1 MGVAGGELLIP
12 TIVLLYGLDI
22 KLAGSLS
29 LAVALP
35 TMLVAFARYSR
46 DRAFSVLR
54 GNGTFVV
61 AMTAGSITGTLLGAL
76 LLGIVPNLVLIP
88 VLALI
93 LLVSAVK
100 LWRH

>member
-12 TIVLLYGLDI
+12 TIVLVYGLDI

-35 TMLVAFARYSR
+35 TMLVAFARHSR
-46 DRAFSVLR
+46 DQAFSVLR
-54 GNGTFVV
+54 GNGWFL
-61 AMTAGSITGTLLGAL
+61 AALTAGSITGVLIGAL
-76 LLGIVPNLVLIP
+76 LLGIIPNLLLVP
-88 VLALI
+88 ALAL
-93 LLVSAVK
+93 LLLASAIK